1 MPLWQKKFHMSNTGN
16 EITSIS
22 TPAVEAKTTSPFK
35 RYANGLPF
43 KSTVRFQW
51 RILLRVVLLFI
62 TLTAASLLLVK
73 QWYVYLFIV
82 APVIF
87 YQLIELIRFQKK
99 THVELSEFVEA
110 IHYRD
115 FSRYFD
121 VKHAPADIQ
130 PLRKGFNEINTTF
143 KVISKEKETQYQYLQ
158 KILELV
164 DTGILS
170 YEVESGEIVWMNE
183 SLKRMLQLP
192 YLKTIYSLEK
202 RDRILFE
209 EISHLQ
215 PGESKIGT
223 VHLERSFFKV
233 LLSATAFQT
242 EGKKYKL
249 IAFQNVNEALD
260 ETESKAW
267 QKLLSVMTHEI
278 MNSVAPISSLADTL
292 KNRLQKSASDP
303 NDSDAIE
310 DLEIG
315 IETIKRRSE
324 GLLKFAQTYR
334 NLNKIT
340 KLNLK
345 RLYVHELF
353 ANLHQLMQPTLEQKN
368 IDLEIIL
375 RETDL
380 SFEADPSLIEQ
391 VLINLIVNAIEAVKE
406 QPHPRIV
413 LSAEASG
420 KKVIL
425 KVADNGVGMP
435 EELLDKIFIPFFST
449 KKSGSGIGL
458 SLCKQIVLLHRGNL
472 QVQSA
477 EGKGSVFSL
486 QFG

>member
-1 MPLWQKKFHMSNTGN
+1 M
-16 EITSIS
+16 
-22 TPAVEAKTTSPFK
+22 AV
-35 RYANGLPF
+35 
-43 KSTVRFQW
+43 
-51 RILLRVVLLFI
+51 
-62 TLTAASLLLVK
+62 
-73 QWYVYLFIV
+73 
-82 APVIF
+82 PVIT
-87 YQLIELIRFQKK
+87 YQLIEFTRFQKK
-99 THVELSEFVEA
+99 AHNELEQFVESV
-110 IHYRD
+110 HYRD

-121 VKHAPADIQ
+121 VKHASADIQ

-164 DTGILS
+164 ETGILS
-170 YEVESGEIVWMNE
+170 YEVESGEVVWMNE

-192 YLKTIYSLEK
+192 YLKTIHSLEK
-202 RDRILFE
+202 RDRVLFE
-209 EISHLQ
+209 EVSSLQ
-215 PGESKIGT
+215 PGGSRIGT
-223 VHLERSFFKV
+223 VHLEKSFFKV

-278 MNSVAPISSLADTL
+278 MNSVAPISSLAGTL
-292 KNRLQKSASDP
+292 KNRLQKSVAEP
-303 NDSDAIE
+303 NDSVALE

-324 GLLKFAQTYR
+324 GLLKFAETYR

-340 KLNLK
+340 RLNLK
-345 RLYVHELF
+345 KLYVHELF

-368 IDLEIIL
+368 IELEIIL

-406 QPHPRIV
+406 QKSPRII
-413 LSAEASG
+413 LSAETAEN
-420 KKVIL
+420 KKLVL
-425 KVADNGVGMP
+425 KVGDNGSGMP
-435 EELLDKIFIPFFST
+435 EELMDKIFIPFFST
-449 KKSGSGIGL
+449 KKNGSGIGL
-458 SLCKQIVLLHRGNL
+458 SLCKQIVMLHKGNL
-472 QVQSA
+472 QVQSV
-477 EGKGSVFSL
+477 EGKGTVFSIS
-486 QFG
+486 FGA